1 MDSVR
6 KGPFFWCLGY
16 CSFEDC
22 PVTVNVTVD
31 KEDDLKAKVN
41 FQDLECVHN
50 HYELKRRPVRAHKRD
65 KIGHE
70 LEKQLPRAM
79 YLEKMSKMDDDVVQ
93 SGCRDE
99 VPTPQVLRNIALEI
113 RKKSRLHHNEI
124 MSLQLMVANK
134 KNNPEDVLQK
144 VMLHPK
150 GVFLWSSK
158 SIEIFQSRCREDIVY
173 LDATGSIMKKRK
185 GLPPFCVYELVVRN
199 PRKTCSPLPVATYLT
214 CDHTTASVTYFLEAF
229 LTDVARAFGR
239 KAMRSPVMLMCD
251 GSMVLMQAICLAFAK
266 KNLSDTINHNYN
278 IASGKGN
285 KEDFEVPILR
295 RCLSYVMK
303 NAKEICKK

>member
-1 MDSVR
+1 MFPYCSFAFKGHRVQALDSVR

-65 KIGHE
+65 KIDHE

-99 VPTPQVLRNIALEI
+99 VPTPQVLRNIA
-113 RKKSRLHHNEI
+113 KH
-124 MSLQLMVANK
+124 
-134 KNNPEDVLQK
+134 
-144 VMLHPK
+144 
-150 GVFLWSSK
+150 SK
-158 SIEIFQSRCREDIVY
+158 
-173 LDATGSIMKKRK
+173 A
-185 GLPPFCVYELVVRN
+185 
-199 PRKTCSPLPVATYLT
+199 
-214 CDHTTASVTYFLEAF
+214 
-229 LTDVARAFGR
+229 
-239 KAMRSPVMLMCD
+239 
-251 GSMVLMQAICLAFAK
+251 
-266 KNLSDTINHNYN
+266 
-278 IASGKGN
+278 
-285 KEDFEVPILR
+285 
-295 RCLSYVMK
+295 
-303 NAKEICKK
+303 